1 MHGDTADI
9 VPLQLYFAGVEA
21 GAYDNAER
29 LNRLGDRRG
38 TAHGP
43 GRAVECGEKAVAE
56 RLDLMAAE
64 TADLLSHCLI
74 VSLPQLAPSPV
85 AKLRSSAGRVY
96 NVSKHD
102 PRQDAIGF
110 RFAAGSSQK
119 LLDLIGHAIGEI
131 VIIEREMIGPRQFDE
146 FRPGDMVGN
155 IATVLHDV
163 TDPVQYQTGSVDRRQ
178 DLADVYLGIHPD

>member
-85 AKLRSSAGRVY
+85 AKLRGSAGRVY

-102 PRQDAIGF
+102 RRQDAIGF

-163 TDPVQYQTGSVDRRQ
+163 TDPVQYQTG
-178 DLADVYLGIHPD
+178 